1 MRWIGKSHNSFTPL
15 CHYIKHPKNR
25 SISTRNEREN
35 EWIRMS
41 EEMNKERNIILSF
54 ETITNLIDSMRQL
67 SKVFP
72 FKTFIWVGEYESVMR
87 MKWRRM
93 NGVSESEYECEWEY
107 DKNEVSVMNWIE
119 RVVLWG
125 RAIRSGVRFA
135 IYSGICSFKC
145 PWGVWSCYYERK
157 GADWRSWDSEWEV
170 DSEEYEWRIETVS

>member
-41 EEMNKERNIILSF
+41 EEMNKERNIVLSL

-72 FKTFIWVGEYESVMR
+72 FKTFIWGGEYESVMR

-107 DKNEVSVMNWIE
+107 DKNEVSVMRMRWVRVSMNEWDTCKIHDKWWINSTYQQ
-119 RVVLWG
+119 LPQLM
-125 RAIRSGVRFA
+125 IQQ
-135 IYSGICSFKC
+135 YSIPSLIPF
-145 PWGVWSCYYERK
+145 
-157 GADWRSWDSEWEV
+157 
-170 DSEEYEWRIETVS
+170 